1 MPQAEGAGE
10 PLLEDE
16 RRGPP
21 AATAR
26 PPEGFSP
33 RAAVRP
39 HSTAGV
45 VSHRGRDYIEH
56 RAPGLLTV
64 LALAGALGV
73 APGTLVDDLPL
84 DGPAA
89 RDEADGR

>member
-1 MPQAEGAGE
+1 MSRCWRISDAARQQRPR
-10 PLLEDE
+10 DR
-16 RRGPP
+16 RRGS
-21 AATAR
+21 AL
-26 PPEGFSP
+26 G
-33 RAAVRP
+33 AAVRP